1 MAALGHAGARF
12 CQSNFFGRH
21 PSDPTVAARAA
32 WRPRRPGRKV
42 GESRRAAA
50 CAYLMAATNRD
61 RRPATPRASAS
72 AGIAG
77 RKLARARKLRRSS
90 GEGRGTGGGR
100 EVVAAVGARPHGAHR
115 RFARSPLA
123 ASSAIGA
130 LRAPP
135 RPSVP
140 WSTPA
145 EGRGQQAVGT
155 ALCYGGGGAPR
166 RSASK
171 QQSRQ
176 CPATTQA
183 CHVQPAT
190 RRHRWW
196 WAALEGARAA
206 AGRPVDAR
214 ATRTTQPCVRSRAA
228 RLGLVRPLE

>member
-1 MAALGHAGARF
+1 MLARD
-12 CQSNFFGRH
+12 SA
-21 PSDPTVAARAA
+21 DPTFSADTPPTPPWQRVRRGGRGGPVEKSASRAEPPHVRTSWPPRIEIAAPHR
-32 WRPRRPGRKV
+32 
-42 GESRRAAA
+42 
-50 CAYLMAATNRD
+50 
-61 RRPATPRASAS
+61 RRPALP
-72 AGIAG
+72 AGSWPAPGSCGAPAAKGEEPAEAG
-77 RKLARARKLRRSS
+77 Q
-90 GEGRGTGGGR
+90 
-100 EVVAAVGARPHGAHR
+100 VVAAVGARPHGAHR